1 MDKGLKQAFHKGEN
15 PNDCFH
21 PTWIPEKRCSLL
33 EGRKGKR
40 QEERNDCC
48 AWQIMPTNPACSH
61 LQAFPYPVSSSLF
74 PSPLYLAAIRPSRL
88 SSEAL
93 FSQKPQPVPL
103 LRAAHPQQS
112 GSHGRVPLCSPPHR
126 PTFFPSTEIW
136 PLHYRLPGWGLVLT
150 VRAGHGRTKNALE
163 GPPQTGDRDGGLEG
177 LFFPWVPP
185 FSGLQEGEAG
195 KEMSLPLSWNSARSH
210 SVLTYLSPLQRSE

>member
-33 EGRKGKR
+33 EGKKGKR

-126 PTFFPSTEIW
+126 PTFFPSTEMW

-150 VRAGHGRTKNALE
+150 ELDTAELRMHWRGLPRQE
-163 GPPQTGDRDGGLEG
+163 TGTEVWKD
-177 LFFPWVPP
+177 FSFPEFLPSVAFKKGKLGKKWVCLWVGTQHVPIQ
-185 FSGLQEGEAG
+185 S
-195 KEMSLPLSWNSARSH
+195 
-210 SVLTYLSPLQRSE
+210 